1 MLNSTI
7 QNGFIMSFLKHI
19 VQCTVGG
26 GGGGRIVRMT
36 VDVVVLM
43 TIVVILVA
51 AMPPLYK
58 RSPVKY

>member
-26 GGGGRIVRMT
+26 GGGGWDLKIHWE
-36 VDVVVLM
+36 
-43 TIVVILVA
+43 
-51 AMPPLYK
+51 
-58 RSPVKY
+58 